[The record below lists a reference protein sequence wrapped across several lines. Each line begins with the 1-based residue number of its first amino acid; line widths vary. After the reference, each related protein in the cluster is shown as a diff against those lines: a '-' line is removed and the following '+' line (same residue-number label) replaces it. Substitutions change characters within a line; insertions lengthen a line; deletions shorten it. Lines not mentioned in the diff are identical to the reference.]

1 MRDERPLSHVSAP
14 VLALL
19 AAGLALQIG
28 LHAVTP
34 EPQAKAQ
41 DLTQPPAASLLRLAS
56 LGDPIALAKILML
69 QLQAF
74 DYQSGSKIPY
84 KELDYAR
91 VEAWLSRIL
100 ELDPGG
106 QYPLLAASRLYA
118 EVPDEARQRSMLDFV
133 YRQYLLDPNRRWP
146 WLAHATFLA
155 KHRLQDMDLALKYA
169 AALQKY
175 TTAKDVPA
183 WATTMEIF
191 IREDMN
197 ELETARVMI
206 GGLLASGRITDRG
219 ELNFL
224 DGRLREIE
232 ERLKQGA
239 PRNAKVDCQNIDI
252 CDGILT
258 KPGAIRPQKC
268 EICHFRPGTDIADK
282 AEPLTFPWGNN
293 MKTKQTGFTL
303 VEIAIVL
310 VIIGLLLGGILK
322 GQEMIT
328 QAKIKNVVNDFNGI
342 TAAMNSYQDRYRAL
356 PGDDLNA
363 AGRWGTNA
371 GRLG

>member
-1 MRDERPLSHVSAP
+1 MRDERPLSHVSRP

-41 DLTQPPAASLLRLAS
+41 DLTQPPATSLLRLAS

-84 KELDYAR
+84 KDLDYAR

-133 YRQYLLDPNRRWP
+133 YRQYLRDPNRRWP

-155 KHRLQDMDLALKYA
+155 KHRLQDMDLALEYA

-239 PRNAKVDCQNIDI
+239 RE
-252 CDGILT
+252 
-258 KPGAIRPQKC
+258 R
-268 EICHFRPGTDIADK
+268 H
-282 AEPLTFPWGNN
+282 
-293 MKTKQTGFTL
+293 
-303 VEIAIVL
+303 
-310 VIIGLLLGGILK
+310 
-322 GQEMIT
+322 
-328 QAKIKNVVNDFNGI
+328 
-342 TAAMNSYQDRYRAL
+342 
-356 PGDDLNA
+356 
-363 AGRWGTNA
+363 
-371 GRLG
+371 

>member
-28 LHAVTP
+28 LHAVAP
-34 EPQAKAQ
+34 EPEAKAQ
-41 DLTQPPAASLLRLAS
+41 DLTQPPATSLLRLAS

-133 YRQYLLDPNRRWP
+133 YHAYLSDPNRRWP

-206 GGLLASGRITDRG
+206 GGLLVSGRITDRG

-232 ERLKQGA
+232 ERLKQA
-239 PRNAKVDCQNIDI
+239 PARN
-252 CDGILT
+252 T
-258 KPGAIRPQKC
+258 KNP
-268 EICHFRPGTDIADK
+268 
-282 AEPLTFPWGNN
+282 
-293 MKTKQTGFTL
+293 
-303 VEIAIVL
+303 
-310 VIIGLLLGGILK
+310 
-322 GQEMIT
+322 
-328 QAKIKNVVNDFNGI
+328 
-342 TAAMNSYQDRYRAL
+342 
-356 PGDDLNA
+356 
-363 AGRWGTNA
+363 
-371 GRLG
+371 

>member
-1 MRDERPLSHVSAP
+1 MPKKNWMRDERPLSHVSAP

-19 AAGLALQIG
+19 ALGLALQIG

-34 EPQAKAQ
+34 EPQAQAQ

-56 LGDPIALAKILML
+56 LGDPIALAKVLML

-91 VEAWLSRIL
+91 VEA
-100 ELDPGG
+100 
-106 QYPLLAASRLYA
+106 
-118 EVPDEARQRSMLDFV
+118 
-133 YRQYLLDPNRRWP
+133 

-175 TTAKDVPA
+175 TTARDVPA

-191 IREDMN
+191 IHEDMN

-206 GGLLASGRITDRG
+206 GGLLAGGRITDRG
-219 ELNFL
+219 ELKFL

-232 ERLKQGA
+232 ERLKQGS
-239 PRNAKVDCQNIDI
+239 P
-252 CDGILT
+252 T
-258 KPGAIRPQKC
+258 KP
-268 EICHFRPGTDIADK
+268 
-282 AEPLTFPWGNN
+282 
-293 MKTKQTGFTL
+293 
-303 VEIAIVL
+303 
-310 VIIGLLLGGILK
+310 
-322 GQEMIT
+322 
-328 QAKIKNVVNDFNGI
+328 
-342 TAAMNSYQDRYRAL
+342 
-356 PGDDLNA
+356 
-363 AGRWGTNA
+363 
-371 GRLG
+371 